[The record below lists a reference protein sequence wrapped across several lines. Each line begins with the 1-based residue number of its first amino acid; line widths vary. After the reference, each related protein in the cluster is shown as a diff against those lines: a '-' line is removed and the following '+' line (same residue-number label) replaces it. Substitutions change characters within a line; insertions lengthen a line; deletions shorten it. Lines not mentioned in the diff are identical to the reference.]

1 MNVNKILIFVLLAS
15 LSSMA
20 QEKEKYFLLDK
31 NNPKYV
37 YLING
42 QLNGSPENSNN
53 LNFLIISR
61 EKYDQYLRGRDNR
74 GIVGET
80 FGISGLSFI
89 AKNHQTIKD
98 CEFRKLDFIDFKW
111 LEENGRI
118 KTKGYIELNSFENL
132 KIVLKKEKQY
142 VSYDVRRKFTSH

>member
-1 MNVNKILIFVLLAS
+1 MNVNKILIFVFLAS

-37 YLING
+37 FLING

-61 EKYDQYLRGRDNR
+61 EKYDQYWRGKDNSV
-74 GIVGET
+74 IVGET
-80 FGISGLSFI
+80 LDISGLSFI
-89 AKNHQTIKD
+89 AINHQTIKD
-98 CEFRKLDFIDFKW
+98 CEFRKLDIIDFKW
-111 LEENGRI
+111 LEENERI
-118 KTKGYIELNSFENL
+118 KTKGFIELNSFENL
-132 KIVLKKEKQY
+132 KIVFKKIET
-142 VSYDVRRKFTSH
+142 VRFI